1 MDEKKYIPHIQL
13 FADEGSFDGDT
24 GEIDAG
30 AEQSGTDGVDLE
42 KEFSEL
48 IGGKFKEQFTEKTQ
62 GIINKRF
69 KQTKLLEDYK
79 NRVSPAV
86 DMLMKKYGI
95 EEGCED
101 RLAEIIGAQEENGEK
116 AREEISQRSR
126 RLGERAAVWIKESAQ
141 MKELYPDFDLRKE
154 LGESELFSKLVLSGA
169 PVRAAYE
176 TVHRDEILSG
186 AMAYTADRV
195 REQVVRNIETKGRRP
210 LENGISSES
219 AVVTAVDVNSLTSK
233 DILRILK
240 QVENGASI
248 KF

>member
-1 MDEKKYIPHIQL
+1 MDGKKYIPHIQL

-30 AEQSGTDGVDLE
+30 AEQPGTDGVDLE

-176 TVHRDEILSG
+176 TVHRDEILSD